1 MVKVSELPIYDKPD
15 SSPPKP
21 RPTPVTNIE
30 QVVTTTLNDYVITP
44 TKNFTD
50 ARCKDFSDFSSHI
63 QTTKGMA
70 QIGTLAVSVA
80 FGRKLGQKALPIVK
94 NTKYSMPF
102 KLAHFTI
109 FGSVPLA
116 VICAWF
122 ETPREWTKYLISS
135 GVKLTGSLIYQI
147 GSWTTYF
154 IGQILYFSWGAV
166 VGIVKGVFS
175 AIVWTSGSILN
186 LFKSEPIEEAQEVV
200 EISDE
205 SPKYVEIEIVE
216 ESPKISEESAELL
229 VEKPTDIVPIE
240 PEMVNPSEVELELAS
255 AKRHGED
262 EVLVTISDQSELSS
276 KIEIEIDEGQ
286 SEEEDKD
293 MFPSRDR

>member
-1 MVKVSELPIYDKPD
+1 M
-15 SSPPKP
+15 
-21 RPTPVTNIE
+21 
-30 QVVTTTLNDYVITP
+30 
-44 TKNFTD
+44 
-50 ARCKDFSDFSSHI
+50 
-63 QTTKGMA
+63 
-70 QIGTLAVSVA
+70 
-80 FGRKLGQKALPIVK
+80 
-94 NTKYSMPF
+94 
-102 KLAHFTI
+102 
-109 FGSVPLA
+109 
-116 VICAWF
+116 
-122 ETPREWTKYLISS
+122 
-135 GVKLTGSLIYQI
+135 
-147 GSWTTYF
+147 
-154 IGQILYFSWGAV
+154 
-166 VGIVKGVFS
+166 KGVFS

>member
-1 MVKVSELPIYDKPD
+1 M
-15 SSPPKP
+15 
-21 RPTPVTNIE
+21 
-30 QVVTTTLNDYVITP
+30 
-44 TKNFTD
+44 
-50 ARCKDFSDFSSHI
+50 
-63 QTTKGMA
+63 
-70 QIGTLAVSVA
+70 
-80 FGRKLGQKALPIVK
+80 
-94 NTKYSMPF
+94 
-102 KLAHFTI
+102 
-109 FGSVPLA
+109 
-116 VICAWF
+116 
-122 ETPREWTKYLISS
+122 
-135 GVKLTGSLIYQI
+135 
-147 GSWTTYF
+147 
-154 IGQILYFSWGAV
+154 
-166 VGIVKGVFS
+166 KGVFS

-216 ESPKISEESAELL
+216 ESPKISEGSAELL